1 VGEGTRLDANRGAS
15 HCDANRS
22 SADKD
27 DQNNIVA
34 TFGANLKSARL
45 KLGLTQVQLAD
56 AAGLLQQYVSLVES
70 GKQNVTLTTA
80 ETLAKGVDRDVRT
93 LLARP
98 RPRPLK
104 D

>member
-1 VGEGTRLDANRGAS
+1 MAKSGADRPHS
-15 HCDANRS
+15 DEPDR
-22 SADKD
+22 DE
-27 DQNNIVA
+27 IVA
-34 TFGANLKSARL
+34 TFGANLKAARL
-45 KLGLTQVQLAD
+45 KMGLTQAQLAE

-80 ETLAKGVDRDVRT
+80 ETLAKVVNRDVRM

-104 D
+104 G